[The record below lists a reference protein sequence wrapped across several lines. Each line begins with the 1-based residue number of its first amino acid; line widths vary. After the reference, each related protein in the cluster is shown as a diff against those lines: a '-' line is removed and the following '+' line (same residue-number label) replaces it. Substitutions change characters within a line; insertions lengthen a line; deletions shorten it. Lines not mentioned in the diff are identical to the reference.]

1 HAIIQPGAL
10 HALEQVPADGVLL
23 TTLLPTVP
31 LVLFNASMGDRARI
45 VEASCGCP
53 LDSLGWRRH
62 LRQVRSFEKLTGSG
76 MAISDVDAI
85 RVLEATL
92 PARFG
97 GTPTHYQLW
106 EDETSDG
113 RPRLRLL
120 VDPGLGNV
128 RAGDVMSAFY
138 DAVSGRSDAMRVMAQ
153 AWKAAGVV

>member
-1 HAIIQPGAL
+1 
-10 HALEQVPADGVLL
+10 E
-23 TTLLPTVP
+23 
-31 LVLFNASMGDRARI
+31 
-45 VEASCGCP
+45 
-53 LDSLGWRRH
+53 
-62 LRQVRSFEKLTGSG
+62 
-76 MAISDVDAI
+76 
-85 RVLEATL
+85 TL

-153 AWKAAGVV
+153 AWKAAGVVVVERVPPVVTAGGKIPSICRARAAADSAETSST